1 MVAVIII
8 LLDKKYA
15 AIPVEI
21 YLSSGAPG
29 GSSPLS
35 VLGEQ
40 TNLERSSPTPTKP
53 KSSPAAEPPLSSNAS
68 SEGTYEEITRSNGME
83 PNDLDTLTSTAAD
96 TISLLE
102 TRLRRVEYLL
112 TGRTSWSG
120 EPERVSAP
128 PAAAAETVAARL
140 AGLERELKVLSA
152 QAPAVQDV
160 LKLYARYPDLFQ
172 TSDPTTVPST
182 LSTPSLAS
190 IVLSYAAAFP
200 ETASRLSSLQDLP
213 VPPASASTGLIELR
227 PRINRLLKEQEVQAD
242 EVAELRVRSALLM
255 QRWIEVGIVGGG
267 ELWGEWEDRV
277 TRAERA
283 VRRLERQREDAQ

>member
-1 MVAVIII
+1 
-8 LLDKKYA
+8 
-15 AIPVEI
+15 
-21 YLSSGAPG
+21 
-29 GSSPLS
+29 
-35 VLGEQ
+35 
-40 TNLERSSPTPTKP
+40 
-53 KSSPAAEPPLSSNAS
+53 
-68 SEGTYEEITRSNGME
+68 ME

-120 EPERVSAP
+120 EPERVAAP
-128 PAAAAETVAARL
+128 PASAAETVAARL

-160 LKLYARYPDLFQ
+160 LKLYVRPDDGPQHALHPIARVDRAVVRGRIPRDRV
-172 TSDPTTVPST
+172 TAE
-182 LSTPSLAS
+182 LAAGPAR
-190 IVLSYAAAFP
+190 AAGQ
-200 ETASRLSSLQDLP
+200 R
-213 VPPASASTGLIELR
+213 GLIELR

-267 ELWGEWEDRV
+267 ELWGEWEERV